1 MLGLSKD
8 GLVDIF
14 QESVGEVL
22 VPQNVLNDLGGFAL
36 DENFNIW
43 VCRNMI
49 FARINKYEHCNT
61 DLSIKTIQR
70 FP

>member
-36 DENFNIW
+36 DENFNIFLIDQIEQKM
-43 VCRNMI
+43 R
-49 FARINKYEHCNT
+49 
-61 DLSIKTIQR
+61 KTMN
-70 FP
+70 P

>member
-22 VPQNVLNDLGGFAL
+22 VPQNVLNDLGGFSL
-36 DENFNIW
+36 DENFNIFLIDQIEQKM
-43 VCRNMI
+43 R
-49 FARINKYEHCNT
+49 
-61 DLSIKTIQR
+61 KTMN
-70 FP
+70 P